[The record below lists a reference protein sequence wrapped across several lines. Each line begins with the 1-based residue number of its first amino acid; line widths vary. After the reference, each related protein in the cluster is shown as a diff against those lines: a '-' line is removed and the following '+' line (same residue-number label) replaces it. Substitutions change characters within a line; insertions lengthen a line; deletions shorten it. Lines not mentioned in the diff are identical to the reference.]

1 MSTKKWYDISKLMVI
16 NMLKKIEYTK
26 SNLLN
31 KKIEN
36 IFICPIC
43 HNNIKIYTID
53 AEYERFINERIEYAP
68 EVIKAFTDKKDDRF
82 VYAVSID
89 KSYQKLKNTKELAE
103 EIIEKILEEEE

>member
-1 MSTKKWYDISKLMVI
+1 MRVIREISEASKKVIYLATNEYGIVDLVQTYDD
-16 NMLKKIEYTK
+16 NT
-26 SNLLN
+26 
-31 KKIEN
+31 
-36 IFICPIC
+36 
-43 HNNIKIYTID
+43 KIYTID

-103 EIIEKILEEEE
+103 EIIEKILEEE